1 MMKERTLRVLEF
13 TKIRDMLTE
22 KALTDLGA
30 EKCQAL
36 VPSTNFQEVTAWQEE
51 TEEALVVLTYLG
63 GHPMAPFTDVRPYL
77 NLCDK
82 GATLSPKALLE
93 IAGLMRACRT
103 ARAALVTDR
112 ENTPRLKEKAGL
124 LGSFRNLE
132 DDITT
137 AIISEDE
144 IADRASVELA
154 NIRRHL
160 RGATDR
166 VKERLNA
173 MIRSAA
179 YQKYLQDPIIT
190 VRNDRYVLPV
200 KAEYRSSV
208 PGLVHDQSASGATVF
223 VEPMVVVEMG
233 NELKQWEAKEKQ
245 EIERILAAL
254 SAQVAPYAQ
263 QLKENVEL
271 LAELD
276 FAFAKGL
283 LSREM
288 NAVTPKLNREGFVN
302 IIRGRHPLIDRAVVV
317 PTNLWMGREFTTLI
331 ITGPNTG
338 GKTVT
343 LKTVGLFTLMAQAG
357 LQVPADLGT
366 ELAVFQQVFADIG
379 DEQSIEQS
387 LSTFSSHM
395 TNIVG
400 ILNEVTPYDLA
411 LFDELGAG
419 TDPTEGAALAQTILT
434 SLLEKKV
441 RTLATTHYSELK
453 AFALSTPGV
462 ENASV
467 EFNVETLRPT
477 YRLSIGVPGK
487 SNAFEISRKLGL
499 SEGLIEQA
507 RKLLSQEDKR
517 FEDVIANAE
526 YHRQIAEKER
536 ELAQQAAAET
546 TRLRDEAERLR
557 RETEAKREQSLRK
570 AKDEARR
577 ILENARRESEQ
588 VLSELKRMKKNAAA
602 TPDMQAAALRK
613 RLEEGIDSL
622 SEGLTQQAQ
631 RVDQPPKTVKVG
643 DEVEILHLKTRGTV
657 LSAPDSKGEVQL
669 QAGIVKLKAHLSQLR
684 LVKAESAP
692 KQKSSF
698 HAQTG
703 AMTRTVSMSCDV
715 RGMALDEAIPVVD
728 QYLDEAVMA
737 SLNEVSIIHG
747 KGTGVLRTAV
757 QNHLRKHRSVKS
769 FRPGVYGEG
778 EAGVTVVELK

>member
-160 RGATDR
+160 RGATER

-283 LSREM
+283 LLS
-288 NAVTPKLNREGFVN
+288 
-302 IIRGRHPLIDRAVVV
+302 LIH
-317 PTNLWMGREFTTLI
+317 I
-331 ITGPNTG
+331 
-338 GKTVT
+338 
-343 LKTVGLFTLMAQAG
+343 
-357 LQVPADLGT
+357 
-366 ELAVFQQVFADIG
+366 
-379 DEQSIEQS
+379 
-387 LSTFSSHM
+387 
-395 TNIVG
+395 
-400 ILNEVTPYDLA
+400 
-411 LFDELGAG
+411 
-419 TDPTEGAALAQTILT
+419 
-434 SLLEKKV
+434 
-441 RTLATTHYSELK
+441 
-453 AFALSTPGV
+453 
-462 ENASV
+462 
-467 EFNVETLRPT
+467 
-477 YRLSIGVPGK
+477 
-487 SNAFEISRKLGL
+487 
-499 SEGLIEQA
+499 
-507 RKLLSQEDKR
+507 
-517 FEDVIANAE
+517 
-526 YHRQIAEKER
+526 
-536 ELAQQAAAET
+536 
-546 TRLRDEAERLR
+546 
-557 RETEAKREQSLRK
+557 
-570 AKDEARR
+570 
-577 ILENARRESEQ
+577 
-588 VLSELKRMKKNAAA
+588 
-602 TPDMQAAALRK
+602 
-613 RLEEGIDSL
+613 
-622 SEGLTQQAQ
+622 
-631 RVDQPPKTVKVG
+631 
-643 DEVEILHLKTRGTV
+643 
-657 LSAPDSKGEVQL
+657 
-669 QAGIVKLKAHLSQLR
+669 
-684 LVKAESAP
+684 
-692 KQKSSF
+692 
-698 HAQTG
+698 
-703 AMTRTVSMSCDV
+703 
-715 RGMALDEAIPVVD
+715 
-728 QYLDEAVMA
+728 
-737 SLNEVSIIHG
+737 
-747 KGTGVLRTAV
+747 
-757 QNHLRKHRSVKS
+757 
-769 FRPGVYGEG
+769 
-778 EAGVTVVELK
+778 

>member
-160 RGATDR
+160 RGATER

-357 LQVPADLGT
+357 LQIPADLGT

-400 ILNEVTPYDLA
+400 ILNEVTPNDLA

-467 EFNVETLRPT
+467 
-477 YRLSIGVPGK
+477 
-487 SNAFEISRKLGL
+487 
-499 SEGLIEQA
+499 
-507 RKLLSQEDKR
+507 
-517 FEDVIANAE
+517 
-526 YHRQIAEKER
+526 
-536 ELAQQAAAET
+536 
-546 TRLRDEAERLR
+546 
-557 RETEAKREQSLRK
+557 
-570 AKDEARR
+570 
-577 ILENARRESEQ
+577 
-588 VLSELKRMKKNAAA
+588 
-602 TPDMQAAALRK
+602 
-613 RLEEGIDSL
+613 
-622 SEGLTQQAQ
+622 
-631 RVDQPPKTVKVG
+631 
-643 DEVEILHLKTRGTV
+643 
-657 LSAPDSKGEVQL
+657 
-669 QAGIVKLKAHLSQLR
+669 
-684 LVKAESAP
+684 
-692 KQKSSF
+692 
-698 HAQTG
+698 
-703 AMTRTVSMSCDV
+703 
-715 RGMALDEAIPVVD
+715 
-728 QYLDEAVMA
+728 
-737 SLNEVSIIHG
+737 
-747 KGTGVLRTAV
+747 
-757 QNHLRKHRSVKS
+757 
-769 FRPGVYGEG
+769 
-778 EAGVTVVELK
+778 

>member
-160 RGATDR
+160 RGATER

-387 LSTFSSHM
+387 LSTFSSH
-395 TNIVG
+395 
-400 ILNEVTPYDLA
+400 L
-411 LFDELGAG
+411 
-419 TDPTEGAALAQTILT
+419 
-434 SLLEKKV
+434 
-441 RTLATTHYSELK
+441 
-453 AFALSTPGV
+453 
-462 ENASV
+462 
-467 EFNVETLRPT
+467 
-477 YRLSIGVPGK
+477 
-487 SNAFEISRKLGL
+487 
-499 SEGLIEQA
+499 
-507 RKLLSQEDKR
+507 
-517 FEDVIANAE
+517 
-526 YHRQIAEKER
+526 
-536 ELAQQAAAET
+536 
-546 TRLRDEAERLR
+546 
-557 RETEAKREQSLRK
+557 
-570 AKDEARR
+570 
-577 ILENARRESEQ
+577 
-588 VLSELKRMKKNAAA
+588 
-602 TPDMQAAALRK
+602 
-613 RLEEGIDSL
+613 
-622 SEGLTQQAQ
+622 
-631 RVDQPPKTVKVG
+631 
-643 DEVEILHLKTRGTV
+643 
-657 LSAPDSKGEVQL
+657 
-669 QAGIVKLKAHLSQLR
+669 
-684 LVKAESAP
+684 
-692 KQKSSF
+692 
-698 HAQTG
+698 
-703 AMTRTVSMSCDV
+703 
-715 RGMALDEAIPVVD
+715 
-728 QYLDEAVMA
+728 
-737 SLNEVSIIHG
+737 
-747 KGTGVLRTAV
+747 
-757 QNHLRKHRSVKS
+757 
-769 FRPGVYGEG
+769 
-778 EAGVTVVELK
+778 